1 MTLPDRMPGGTHEYI
16 QDPRNENVL
25 IYING
30 EILPRPEA
38 RVSVFDSG
46 FLLGDG
52 VWEGIRLHN
61 GQLVFL
67 EEHIERLY
75 AGAAAIGMDIGIH
88 KNDLVAKIHET
99 LAANDMDV
107 DIHLRLIVSRG
118 LKTTPY
124 QHPRVNVGPPTV
136 VIIPEY
142 KVVTEDSK
150 SNGLKLVS
158 VTTNRAS
165 ESTQDPKINSLSKF
179 NCIQACIE
187 ADRLGGDEGL
197 MLDMHGYVSTCNSTN
212 FFIVRDSEVWTSTG
226 EYCLNGVTRSVIID
240 LCKANN
246 ITVMEKNFLTDDVHT
261 ADEAFVTGTFAGV
274 LPVTAVDEHVL
285 SGGQRGP
292 LTKRLQELYRI
303 EIDKRYPGK

>member
-1 MTLPDRMPGGTHEYI
+1 
-16 QDPRNENVL
+16 
-25 IYING
+25 
-30 EILPRPEA
+30 
-38 RVSVFDSG
+38 
-46 FLLGDG
+46 
-52 VWEGIRLHN
+52 
-61 GQLVFL
+61 
-67 EEHIERLY
+67 
-75 AGAAAIGMDIGIH
+75 
-88 KNDLVAKIHET
+88 
-99 LAANDMDV
+99 
-107 DIHLRLIVSRG
+107 
-118 LKTTPY
+118 
-124 QHPRVNVGPPTV
+124 VNVGPPTV

-226 EYCLNGVTRSVIID
+226 EYCLNGVTRSAIID